1 MPYDIT
7 IEIIHSPATHDLPA
21 DGAARRYRQF
31 DIVEVW
37 PRARVTEPP
46 SPNSKF
52 WFIHVAGIPDTVP
65 FEKVRSKL
73 LAEVPNPLIAG
84 DFIRRRRWRVHG
96 IPSAA
101 LTTLQTNKEITVPFT
116 TAKNYIKRKVANN
129 ATDPTQDTL
138 EVLTD
143 QDLA

>member
-7 IEIIHSPATHDLPA
+7 IEIIHSPATYALPA
-21 DGAARRYRQF
+21 EKDARRYRQF

-52 WFIHVAGIPDTVP
+52 WFIHVTGIPDTIP
-65 FEKVRSKL
+65 FEKVKAKL
-73 LAEVPNPLIAG
+73 TEPVFNPLVAG
-84 DFIRRRRWRVHG
+84 DFIRRRRWRAD
-96 IPSAA
+96 IPAA
-101 LTTLQTNKEITVPFT
+101 VLSTLQANREITVPYL
-116 TAKNYIKRKVANN
+116 TAKDYIKRKVANN
-129 ATDPTQDTL
+129 ASDPTQDTL